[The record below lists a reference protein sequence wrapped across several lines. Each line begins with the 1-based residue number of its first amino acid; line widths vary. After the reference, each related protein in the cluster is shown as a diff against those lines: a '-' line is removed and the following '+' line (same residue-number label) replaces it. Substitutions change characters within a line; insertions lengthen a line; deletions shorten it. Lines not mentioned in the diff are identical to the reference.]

1 MLWLSQFSIPVPKLL
16 IQTSP
21 SWNDAPLRE
30 EQKAVS
36 MDPGAVPS
44 NTDPQATAISTAFH
58 SLELSAPVTLRE
70 ATKQGLRLVLA

>member
-1 MLWLSQFSIPVPKLL
+1 
-16 IQTSP
+16 
-21 SWNDAPLRE
+21 
-30 EQKAVS
+30 

-70 ATKQGLRLVLA
+70 ATKQGLRLVLAC